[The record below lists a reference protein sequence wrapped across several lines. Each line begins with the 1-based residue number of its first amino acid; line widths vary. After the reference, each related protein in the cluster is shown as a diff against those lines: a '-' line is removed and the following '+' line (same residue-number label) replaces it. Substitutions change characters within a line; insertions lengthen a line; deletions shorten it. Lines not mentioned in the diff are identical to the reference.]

1 MLNAPPGLQSA
12 VSGMSSTWP
21 QWLLL
26 AVAIGSCAGLTLA
39 GDCSDPLNCP
49 DGQTGEMR
57 ARCIR
62 IEPRA
67 VTSCEG
73 LQRGREGGGL
83 GERHGC
89 SPVCSWT
96 F

>member
-1 MLNAPPGLQSA
+1 MLNAPPDLPSA

-26 AVAIGSCAGLTLA
+26 AVAIGSCAVLILA
-39 GDCSDPLNCP
+39 GDFSDPLNCQ
-49 DGQTGEMR
+49 DGQSGEMR

-73 LQRGREGGGL
+73 LAVGQRGKRAG
-83 GERHGC
+83 
-89 SPVCSWT
+89 
-96 F
+96 